1 MESEPGCEA
10 PPVAR
15 TARSVLLYVRTDRS
29 KRWRIAPWIRLQ
41 AMLFA
46 GLVLLGCTAT
56 HEVSLGEDQPSMHTE
71 PDAETPV
78 EGEPKDA
85 AVVVDHTSRDAA
97 PPPRAEA
104 GPVRGRDAGPL
115 VEAASDAGPAV
126 CAPYG
131 HRPFDGLPPVTPLPR
146 PDEWDG
152 GVPRLGEPRP
162 TPSALTPRE
171 FEAGV
176 PTFCCT
182 LTTPWFCAPP

>member
-1 MESEPGCEA
+1 VS
-10 PPVAR
+10 AR
-15 TARSVLLYVRTDRS
+15 WCAGWL
-29 KRWRIAPWIRLQ
+29 
-41 AMLFA
+41 LFA
-46 GLVLLGCTAT
+46 GLALPGCTAT
-56 HEVSLGEDQPSMHTE
+56 HEVSLGEDQPRLHTE
-71 PDAETPV
+71 PDAETPPV
-78 EGEPKDA
+78 EGEPKDV
-85 AVVVDHTSRDAA
+85 AVVVDQTSRDAA

-104 GPVRGRDAGPL
+104 GPPRGRDAGPL
-115 VEAASDAGPAV
+115 VEAMSDAGPAA

-152 GVPRLGEPRP
+152 GIPRLGDPRP

-176 PTFCCT
+176 PPFCCT